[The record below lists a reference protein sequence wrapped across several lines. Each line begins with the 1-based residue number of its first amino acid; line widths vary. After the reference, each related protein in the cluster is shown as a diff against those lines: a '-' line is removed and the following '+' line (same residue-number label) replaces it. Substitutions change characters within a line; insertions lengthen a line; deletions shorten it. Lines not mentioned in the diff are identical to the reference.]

1 MIHYRH
7 KIGLFKLNKPLN
19 NNNILAVL
27 LLNKPILWDKKELQM
42 IILFSCSDN
51 NNYIY
56 NTISNTLMNLSLKEK
71 DIQNLF
77 EDSSYPLF
85 LKTMIQ
91 NQS

>member
-1 MIHYRH
+1 
-7 KIGLFKLNKPLN
+7 
-19 NNNILAVL
+19 
-27 LLNKPILWDKKELQM
+27 M